1 MPMLASAVVSV
12 LVSGAVATTRPPT
25 RWHRRQTGTSKGAT
39 YYFVLVILSRFG
51 RLCSHWQRL
60 LESSGQ
66 GRDLLHSAGTS
77 LDRIDAA
84 NVN

>member
-39 YYFVLVILSRFG
+39 YYFVILSRFG
-51 RLCSHWQRL
+51 RLCSHWQR